1 MSHAMAIETT
11 GLTKRYGSIEAVRVL
26 DLQVPAGS
34 ICCLLGPNGAGK
46 TTTLKMLVGLTRP
59 SAGTGYVL
67 GRRIDDRNDSVA
79 IRQRTGFV
87 SEGKELFEYMTVA
100 ESIRFTSAFFPAWK
114 PDVVSRCLE
123 RFGLSTS
130 ARVATLSKGMRGR
143 LYLLLVL
150 ARGAEMLLL
159 DEPTDGLDPAA
170 IEAFLQLLVGLVAES
185 GATVLFSSHRLAE
198 IEQVADRIAILHRGQ
213 IVLNDSLD
221 ALQSQY
227 QRVHIVFDAEI
238 PAAALALARTRS
250 GSSDGRTLSLLV
262 GSEVESVVEQA
273 RAWHARAVDV
283 APVTLKEIFLE
294 KTKTSKG
301 RDV

>member
-11 GLTKRYGSIEAVRVL
+11 GLTKRYGSIEAVRGL

-34 ICCLLGPNGAGK
+34 ICGLLGSNGAGK

-67 GRRIDDRNDSVA
+67 GRRIDDRHESVA

-100 ESIRFTSAFFPAWK
+100 ESIRFTSAFFPAWR

-130 ARVATLSKGMRGR
+130 ARVATLSNGMRGR

-150 ARGAEMLLL
+150 ARGADVLLL

-170 IEAFLQLLVGLVAES
+170 IEAFFQLLVGLVAES
-185 GATVLFSSHRLAE
+185 GATVLLSSHRLAE
-198 IEQVADRIAILHRGQ
+198 IEQVADRIAILHGGQ

-221 ALQSQY
+221 ALQSRY
-227 QRVHIVFDAEI
+227 QRVHIVFDGEI
-238 PAAALALARTRS
+238 PAPALALARARS

-262 GSEVESVVEQA
+262 GGEVESIVEQA
-273 RAWHARAVDV
+273 RAWHPRAVDV

-294 KTKTSKG
+294 KTKG

>member
-11 GLTKRYGSIEAVRVL
+11 GLTKRYGSIEAVRGL

-34 ICCLLGPNGAGK
+34 ICGLLGSNGAGK

-150 ARGAEMLLL
+150 ARGADVLLL

-170 IEAFLQLLVGLVAES
+170 IEVFFQLLVGLVAES
-185 GATVLFSSHRLAE
+185 GATVLLSSHRLAE
-198 IEQVADRIAILHRGQ
+198 IEQVADRIAILHGGQ

-221 ALQSQY
+221 ALQSRY
-227 QRVHIVFDAEI
+227 QRVHIVFDGEI
-238 PAAALALARTRS
+238 PAPALALARARS

-262 GSEVESVVEQA
+262 GGEVESIVEQA
-273 RAWHARAVDV
+273 RAWHPRAVDV

-294 KTKTSKG
+294 KTKG